1 VDFIKD
7 YFFTLVVFIVPIIYS
22 IQPLFLPAITMRNTS
37 NNRSALSR
45 KKNILYRQIKE
56 LEMEYDIG
64 NLDKQDFLLRRS
76 ELKAEVSSVL
86 YKLKK
91 K

>member
-37 NNRSALSR
+37 DNRSALSR

-86 YKLKK
+86 YNLKK

>member
-1 VDFIKD
+1 M
-7 YFFTLVVFIVPIIYS
+7 VVFIVPIIYS

-37 NNRSALSR
+37 DNRSALSR

>member
-1 VDFIKD
+1 MDFIKD
-7 YFFTLVVFIVPIIYS
+7 YFFTFVVFIVPIIYS
-22 IQPLFLPAITMRNTS
+22 IQPLFLPAITMRKTS
-37 NNRSALSR
+37 DNRSALSR

>member
-1 VDFIKD
+1 MDFIKD

-37 NNRSALSR
+37 DNRSALSR

>member
-1 VDFIKD
+1 MDFIKD

-37 NNRSALSR
+37 DNRNALSR

-64 NLDKQDFLLRRS
+64 NLDKQDFVLRRS

>member
-1 VDFIKD
+1 MDFIKD
-7 YFFTLVVFIVPIIYS
+7 YFFTLVIFIVPIIYS

-37 NNRSALSR
+37 NNRSALIR

>member
-1 VDFIKD
+1 MQLKGGNTDQLQAQYIKK
-7 YFFTLVVFIVPIIYS
+7 I
-22 IQPLFLPAITMRNTS
+22 
-37 NNRSALSR
+37 
-45 KKNILYRQIKE
+45 ILYRQIKE

>member
-1 VDFIKD
+1 MDFIKD

-37 NNRSALSR
+37 DNRSALSR
-45 KKNILYRQIKE
+45 KKNILYRQRKE

>member
-22 IQPLFLPAITMRNTS
+22 IQPLLLPALTIRKTS
-37 NNRSALSR
+37 NNTSALNR

-64 NLDKQDFLLRRS
+64 NLDKEDFLIRRS
-76 ELKAEVSSVL
+76 ELKAEVSNVL

>member
-1 VDFIKD
+1 MDFIKD

-22 IQPLFLPAITMRNTS
+22 IQPLLLPVLTIRKTS
-37 NNRSALSR
+37 NNTSALSR

-64 NLDKQDFLLRRS
+64 NLDKEDFLIRRS
-76 ELKAEVSSVL
+76 ELKAEVSNVL

>member
-1 VDFIKD
+1 MDFIKD
-7 YFFTLVVFIVPIIYS
+7 YFFTLVIFIVPIIYS

-37 NNRSALSR
+37 DNRSALSR

>member
-1 VDFIKD
+1 
-7 YFFTLVVFIVPIIYS
+7 L
-22 IQPLFLPAITMRNTS
+22 LPALTIRKTS
-37 NNRSALSR
+37 NNTSALSR

-64 NLDKQDFLLRRS
+64 NLDKEDFLIRRS
-76 ELKAEVSSVL
+76 ELKAELSNVL

>member
-1 VDFIKD
+1 MDFIKD

-37 NNRSALSR
+37 DNRSALSR

-76 ELKAEVSSVL
+76 ELKAEVSNVL
-86 YKLKK
+86 YKHKK

>member
-1 VDFIKD
+1 MDFIKD

-37 NNRSALSR
+37 DNRSALSR

-86 YKLKK
+86 YKLNKK
-91 K
+91 

>member
-7 YFFTLVVFIVPIIYS
+7 YFFTLVVFIVPVIYS

-37 NNRSALSR
+37 DNRSALSR

-76 ELKAEVSSVL
+76 ELKAEVSNVL

>member
-1 VDFIKD
+1 MDFIKD

-37 NNRSALSR
+37 DNRSALSR

-76 ELKAEVSSVL
+76 DLKAEVSSVL

>member
-37 NNRSALSR
+37 DNRSALSR

>member
-1 VDFIKD
+1 MDFIKD

-37 NNRSALSR
+37 DNRSALSR

-76 ELKAEVSSVL
+76 ELKTEVSSVL

>member
-1 VDFIKD
+1 MDFIKD

-37 NNRSALSR
+37 DNRSALSR

-86 YKLKK
+86 FKLKK